1 MLIFLTWFNRYPEE
15 RLGFLLSEACRGSTV
30 HVVSVGAQW
39 IEVAIVM
46 DVDGN
51 VKHIGILLEGLLD
64 TVA

>member
-1 MLIFLTWFNRYPEE
+1 MLMFLSRFNRYPEE
-15 RLGFLLSEACRGSTV
+15 HLGFLLSEACRDPAV

-46 DVDGN
+46 DVDRN
-51 VKHIGILLEGLLD
+51 VKHIGILLEGLLN